1 MDRLNEEQC
10 IALIKQGLRIKELRD
25 ITLRN
30 ESYLRSIATR
40 NNLTISRSKKEP
52 AKDAKE
58 KQCTDC
64 KKTLQ
69 ITEFYKQ
76 VKKENNKEWEYYDS
90 SCKECRSTYSIQRR
104 RNIKIQA
111 LEYKGWSCNK
121 CGLVDK
127 EYPQIY
133 DFHHLD
139 PTQKDFS
146 ISKNVL
152 VFDKIKNELDKCIV
166 LCSNCHRREHAESI

>member
-1 MDRLNEEQC
+1 M
-10 IALIKQGLRIKELRD
+10 
-25 ITLRN
+25 
-30 ESYLRSIATR
+30 
-40 NNLTISRSKKEP
+40 
-52 AKDAKE
+52 E
-58 KQCTDC
+58 KT
-64 KKTLQ
+64 
-69 ITEFYKQ
+69 
-76 VKKENNKEWEYYDS
+76 S
-90 SCKECRSTYSIQRR
+90 SIQRR

-111 LEYKGWSCNK
+111 LEYKGWSCNR